1 MHISFVPSHRY
12 RKYFQKGYNQSELI
26 ARALAEQLELPIW
39 EGFRKKRATVS
50 QLKLKRKE
58 RLKNLDSAF
67 ELRNISSL
75 SSGTTVVLIDDVTT
89 TGATLNELA
98 KTLKSKRP
106 DIKVWGLVLAR
117 HTASS
122 G

>member
-1 MHISFVPSHRY
+1 MHISFVPSHWY